1 MKNYQKNSSL
11 NWWDLKSLLI
21 MVIQKGN
28 VHFKIIRRCSRR
40 STTDGFAE
48 QNGRDAEQSGLILL
62 ITLRFFYND
71 KGHREVD

>member
-28 VHFKIIRRCSRR
+28 VHFKIIRRKKRR
-40 STTDGFAE
+40 KKDMINLKQMA
-48 QNGRDAEQSGLILL
+48 
-62 ITLRFFYND
+62 
-71 KGHREVD
+71 V

>member
-28 VHFKIIRRCSRR
+28 VHFKIIRRKK
-40 STTDGFAE
+40 TTKKGYDKFETDGSRIVCCIDIVNELMELVFGKE
-48 QNGRDAEQSGLILL
+48 
-62 ITLRFFYND
+62 
-71 KGHREVD
+71 

>member
-28 VHFKIIRRCSRR
+28 VHFKIIRRKKRLKKDMMSLKRM
-40 STTDGFAE
+40 A
-48 QNGRDAEQSGLILL
+48 
-62 ITLRFFYND
+62 
-71 KGHREVD
+71 V

>member
-28 VHFKIIRRCSRR
+28 VHFKIIRRKK
-40 STTDGFAE
+40 TTKKDMINLKQMA
-48 QNGRDAEQSGLILL
+48 
-62 ITLRFFYND
+62 
-71 KGHREVD
+71 V

>member
-28 VHFKIIRRCSRR
+28 VHFKIIRRKKRYDKFE
-40 STTDGFAE
+40 TDGSMIVCCIDIVNELMELVFRKE
-48 QNGRDAEQSGLILL
+48 
-62 ITLRFFYND
+62 
-71 KGHREVD
+71 